1 MASHINIGPAL
12 VIIGHQP
19 CNYFSYCSSAT
30 LVAFSTITCD
40 SINTNTDMD
49 SGTGIPAVLMAGDRD
64 EDADVD
70 EFYQL
75 VRADLEKSQHG

>member
-1 MASHINIGPAL
+1 
-12 VIIGHQP
+12 
-19 CNYFSYCSSAT
+19 
-30 LVAFSTITCD
+30 
-40 SINTNTDMD
+40 MD

-75 VRADLEKSQHG
+75 VRADLEKSQHGWVGL

>member
-1 MASHINIGPAL
+1 MAF
-12 VIIGHQP
+12 
-19 CNYFSYCSSAT
+19 C
-30 LVAFSTITCD
+30 TITCD

-49 SGTGIPAVLMAGDRD
+49 SETGIPAVLMAGDRD